1 MKIRTY
7 GKVIIGEG
15 PIQFEGWNVEQEL
28 TDPPEATPEQMLL
41 EVAIPWAQKKMNDA
55 IAQELLRISKLRK
68 AAAAMTKGKQTLV
81 D

>member
-1 MKIRTY
+1 
-7 GKVIIGEG
+7 
-15 PIQFEGWNVEQEL
+15 
-28 TDPPEATPEQMLL
+28 MLL

-68 AAAAMTKGKQTLV
+68 AAAAMTKGKHALV